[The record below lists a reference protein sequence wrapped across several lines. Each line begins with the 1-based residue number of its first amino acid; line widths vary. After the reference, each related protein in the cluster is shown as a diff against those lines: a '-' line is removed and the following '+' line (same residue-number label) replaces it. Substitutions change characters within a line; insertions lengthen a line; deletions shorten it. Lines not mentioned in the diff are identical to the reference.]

1 MEGKSGFRFCSPAL
15 CGGGRMR
22 PCPALAASARVLRLL
37 SETQGLPSR
46 PPLDPRPD
54 APALSSS
61 PSVLPRLDPAWF
73 PTQGPRLAPGTTV
86 TGPSACVPSQERP
99 GAGERERE
107 SAGAKRV
114 DSKRLLP
121 RGHRRRGAWT
131 AATPGRWGGAAR
143 GRAPPATAGPR
154 HREEPPREARDLGR
168 LLYKPKE
175 MYT

>member
-1 MEGKSGFRFCSPAL
+1 MWQGSNAALSGPGSQ
-15 CGGGRMR
+15 
-22 PCPALAASARVLRLL
+22 SARALRLL

-107 SAGAKRV
+107 RVQEPSVWTVSVYYHVDTDGAGRGRPPRQDAGEGLRVAAHRQPRRARVTGRNHLGKRV
-114 DSKRLLP
+114 
-121 RGHRRRGAWT
+121 T
-131 AATPGRWGGAAR
+131 WGVFSINQR
-143 GRAPPATAGPR
+143 KCT
-154 HREEPPREARDLGR
+154 L
-168 LLYKPKE
+168 K
-175 MYT
+175 